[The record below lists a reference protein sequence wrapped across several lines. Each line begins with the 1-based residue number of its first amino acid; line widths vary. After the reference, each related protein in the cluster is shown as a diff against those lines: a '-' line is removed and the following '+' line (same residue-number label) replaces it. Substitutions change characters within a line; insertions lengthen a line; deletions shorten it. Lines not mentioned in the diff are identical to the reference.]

1 MKQKN
6 ETKIKENKRENK
18 RENKSEKKIKKE
30 KKKYKNTSIA
40 NHKYLQYTNLL
51 LIISIFYFLFSKP
64 KLNEKHK
71 IEYLLSLFLIITIIF
86 SQLFW
91 NNPIKQS
98 KIHRIDAIIAKITIF
113 SFILYTIIYK
123 FKFTYLFVLLAI
135 SISFYFSNYFSNQE
149 WCSNKHLVCHGC
161 LHIFCFIATFYAFT
175 PFAPI
180 NPILL

>member
-6 ETKIKENKRENK
+6 ETKIKE
-18 RENKSEKKIKKE
+18 IKVKTKL
-30 KKKYKNTSIA
+30 KKKRNYKKTSNA

-51 LIISIFYFLFSKP
+51 LILSILYFLFSKP
-64 KLNEKHK
+64 KLNEKPK

-123 FKFTYLFVLLAI
+123 FKSTYLFVLLAI

-175 PFAPI
+175 PFAPM